1 MKLNY
6 KRTVLIGLA
15 FLSICAFWQMYDS
28 IIPLILQNTFGI
40 GETLTGAIMAADNV
54 LAIFLLPLFGAL
66 SDKTDTRFGR
76 RMPFIVTGT
85 VLAVI
90 FLMLLPIADRQVNV
104 VLFIVSLFALLVS
117 MGLYR
122 SPAVALMPDLT
133 PNKLRSKGNAIIN
146 LMGAVGGVYTLIMI
160 KLLVGKG
167 DRPDYMPLF
176 VSVAALMV
184 ISVGILV
191 ITISEKKIEAKVAAE
206 IKAYEDSTGLKVET
220 EDTIEEEQLLE
231 AEKNSSDENKG
242 KTVKMQMPPEVKR
255 SMAFLLTSIFLW
267 FTAYNAVTTAFSRY
281 TKVVWHLEGGGFAD
295 CLMVATV
302 AAILSYVPIGNLAGR
317 IGRKKTILVGI
328 VLMSICYFAAI
339 FVGQYHGL
347 VNVAFA
353 VIGIGWAAINVN
365 SYPMIVEM
373 SKGSDIGKFTGTY
386 YTFSMAAQI
395 LTPILSGFLLEN
407 VSYRTLFPYAF
418 VFSVLAFITMAQVR
432 HGDAR
437 PDKKKSLLEN
447 FDVDD

>member
-40 GETLTGAIMAADNV
+40 GETLTGTIMAADNV

-66 SDKTDTRFGR
+66 SDKTDTRVGR

-90 FLMLLPIADRQVNV
+90 FLMLLPIADRQVNI

-255 SMAFLLTSIFLW
+255 SMAFLLASIFLW